1 MIHHGFKKG
10 KRVYVVLKDG
20 TNLVSKFVDST
31 SQYLVLE
38 DYIDDDKEGN
48 KHYIGELKEDRE
60 HWKDI
65 VRIIENKKLY
75 MNNII
80 DYKGSD

>member
-1 MIHHGFKKG
+1 MD
-10 KRVYVVLKDG
+10 KDEVIK
-20 TNLVSKFVDST
+20 NIRDYAQWHIDSIT
-31 SQYLVLE
+31 ETIE

-65 VRIIENKKLY
+65 IRIIENKKLY
-75 MNNII
+75 MNDII

>member
-1 MIHHGFKKG
+1 MDDKQIISNIKEYAQWHI
-10 KRVYVVLKDG
+10 
-20 TNLVSKFVDST
+20 DSIT
-31 SQYLVLE
+31 ETIE